1 MTFTIMLAVL
11 LALVVLLLLPP
22 SLLLVIEAVE
32 VAIAVFVLLPAIVAN
47 LHYTGFNA
55 GMNCVEFEIVV

>member
-32 VAIAVFVLLPAIVAN
+32 VVIAVFVSLPAFVAN
-47 LHYTGFNA
+47 FHYTGLNA
-55 GMNCVEFEIVV
+55 GMNCVEFKIVV